1 MKVKYGHIVGVNST
15 QENVEI
21 LYRPAGSDES
31 DRPEVIRLCPHD
43 SCLHLTFSFSGERN
57 LSVKPGMIGANH
69 AQIDY
74 VKEP

>member
-1 MKVKYGHIVGVNST
+1 MKVKYGQIVGVNST
-15 QENVEI
+15 QGHVEI

-31 DRPEVIRLCPHD
+31 DRPEVIHISPHD
-43 SCLHLTFSFSGERN
+43 DRLYMTFSFGGERD

-74 VKEP
+74 VKES